1 MRNAAMRRMDRAAR
15 RRAAGR
21 RRRRRL
27 RVFGGRRAGGPGQQQ
42 VWPGLLVG
50 ALPGLAAVAA
60 VLFTWMSVGQTQEEL
75 RISRE
80 AQITG
85 RYTAAVASLGS
96 DSADVRVGG
105 IYALERIMRDSPRD
119 QATGLSVIAA
129 YVRAHARLPV
139 GQVHDAG
146 VAQPLPVDLQAA
158 VTVLAN
164 RPVDVTDTTR
174 LQLRYVSLRG
184 LADMGDLDRAR
195 QDLHEQR
202 YEDLVL
208 RSPAYRANLLR
219 ADLTGSDLRDAS
231 LVHAGLGEALLS
243 GADLRGAD
251 LRETDF
257 TGAVLRGADLRGANL
272 AVAGF
277 SGNDMRGVRLA
288 DVRAQRAFFSRAD
301 LRGVDLRGADLHG
314 AYLDRADL
322 RGADLR
328 GADMSEAD
336 LSGSR
341 LAGSKREGAK
351 LAGANLQGVQLEEEG
366 TVVPQVG

>member
-1 MRNAAMRRMDRAAR
+1 MDRAAR
-15 RRAAGR
+15 RRAAQR

-27 RVFGGRRAGGPGQQQ
+27 HLSGGPRGDGGGRTEWRRVWAG
-42 VWPGLLVG
+42 LVT

-60 VLFTWMSVGQTQEEL
+60 VLFTWVSVGQTKEEL

-85 RYTAAVASLGS
+85 RYTAAVANLGD

-119 QATGLSVIAA
+119 QSTGLSVLAA
-129 YVRAHARLPV
+129 YVRAHARLP
-139 GQVHDAG
+139 AG
-146 VAQPLPVDLQAA
+146 RAQGAGADVPQPLPVDLQAA

-164 RPVDVTDTTR
+164 RPVDITDTTR

-195 QDLHEQR
+195 QDLHEVR
-202 YEDLVL
+202 SEDLVL
-208 RSPAYRANLLR
+208 RSSVYRANLLR
-219 ADLTGSDLRDAS
+219 ADLTGSDLREAS
-231 LVHAGLGEALLS
+231 LVDAGLGDALLTGADLRKADLREADFTNAVLS
-243 GADLRGAD
+243 GADLRGANLSDAGFFGND
-251 LRETDF
+251 LR
-257 TGAVLRGADLRGANL
+257 R
-272 AVAGF
+272 
-277 SGNDMRGVRLA
+277 VRLGG
-288 DVRAQRAFFSRAD
+288 VKAQQATFSRAD
-301 LRGVDLRGADLHG
+301 LRGVDLRGADLRG

-328 GADMSEAD
+328 GADLSNAD

-341 LAGSKREGAK
+341 LAGVRREGAN
-351 LAGANLQGVQLEEEG
+351 LTGANLQGVQSEDEG
-366 TVVPQVG
+366 SFQVAPPT